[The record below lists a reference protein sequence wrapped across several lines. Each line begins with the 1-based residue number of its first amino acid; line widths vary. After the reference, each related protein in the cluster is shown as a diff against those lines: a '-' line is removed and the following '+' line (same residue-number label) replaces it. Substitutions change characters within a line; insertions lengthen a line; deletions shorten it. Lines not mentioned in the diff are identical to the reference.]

1 MRILFKILL
10 FPVTLV
16 LTVLVLFC
24 KFVCLIGT
32 TLLSILAFLIAVV
45 ALGILLFSGQSAEGL
60 SISSSPFASVRMAY
74 QCLRLGSSAKQRHL
88 NYSCTFLYAS
98 TSKRR

>member
-24 KFVCLIGT
+24 QFVCLVGT
-32 TLLSILAFLIAVV
+32 TLLSILAFLLAVV
-45 ALGILLFSGQSAEGL
+45 ALGILLFSGQPAEGIKYL
-60 SISSSPFASVRMAY
+60 IIAFCISPYGIPLLAAWLIGRAEAFNGLLKSV
-74 QCLRLGSSAKQRHL
+74 
-88 NYSCTFLYAS
+88 
-98 TSKRR
+98 

>member
-16 LTVLVLFC
+16 LTILVLFC
-24 KFVCLIGT
+24 QFVCLIGT

-45 ALGILLFSGQSAEGL
+45 ALGILLFSDQTAQGFKYLIIAFCISPYGIPMLAAWLISKAEAFNEL
-60 SISSSPFASVRMAY
+60 LKSV
-74 QCLRLGSSAKQRHL
+74 
-88 NYSCTFLYAS
+88 
-98 TSKRR
+98 

>member
-10 FPVTLV
+10 FPVTLM

-24 KFVCLIGT
+24 QFVCLIGT

-45 ALGILLFSGQSAEGL
+45 ALGILLFSGRPAEGFKYL
-60 SISSSPFASVRMAY
+60 IIAFCISRMAY
-74 QCLRLGSSAKQRHL
+74 QCLRLGFSAKQRHL
-88 NYSCTFLYAS
+88 MNS
-98 TSKRR
+98 